1 MCLHVAVCS
10 RKIKCFAACF
20 PVACDSQHLNAE
32 PSSLVSETAA
42 RHLLPRLLP
51 PTPLRG
57 GKRYQQTTLK
67 IEDSRRDQTI
77 NIAILKTPKPTA

>member
-1 MCLHVAVCS
+1 
-10 RKIKCFAACF
+10 
-20 PVACDSQHLNAE
+20 
-32 PSSLVSETAA
+32 VSETAA